1 MHIGHLSLGCP
12 VFGQSFQINLAGCL
26 SFALTYSKMTQEIFF
41 WKKLVLGPPA
51 AIFVIF
57 DPFWNQRVPP
67 VEKKFLKFFL
77 AKFGII

>member
-1 MHIGHLSLGCP
+1 MVYGGFPHIHIIGRP

-26 SFALTYSKMTQEIFF
+26 SFALTYSKMTQEKKIV
-41 WKKLVLGPPA
+41 KKLVLGPPA

-67 VEKKFLKFFL
+67 VEKKFLKIYL
-77 AKFGII
+77 C